1 MTVMRAESADYIIVG
16 AGSAGC
22 VLANRLSEDGKS
34 RVLLIEAGPRDLHP
48 FIHLPAGYHHLMK
61 SGVVDW
67 KYKSTP
73 NARQI
78 HVPRGKVLGGS
89 SSINGMVYMRGA
101 PADYD
106 HWAQLGN
113 HEWSYERCLP
123 YFERSESF
131 AGAGSKARG
140 MSGPLKVSR
149 STIQNPLS
157 KAFFDACRKKGLPPR
172 NDFNDGEDQEG
183 VGPMDSTVGDGRRY
197 SSAVAY
203 LRPAE
208 RRSNLRVITRAH
220 VRRVTFDGR
229 RATGVE
235 LITGGSVHVVRAVRE
250 VILCAGAVNSP
261 HLLQLSGI
269 GDPAHLQ
276 SIGIEPRCELRGVG
290 SNLQDHPAFALK
302 QFCSKPV
309 SLAPKL
315 GLIAS
320 ALELGGYLVTRQG
333 LLATNGL
340 EVTAFWRSQADL
352 VAPDIQYTLIP
363 LIYENSG
370 KTVLKSHGFMIY
382 FTLQRP
388 QSTGAVRA
396 TSSDPHEPPDI
407 DLNYFH
413 YTNDLH
419 VMRDAVKFAR
429 EIIAQQP
436 FDDLRAREYDPGEDV
451 RSDAEIEAHLQSNAH
466 SNFHLCGTCKMGG
479 GDDAVVS
486 SDLRVHGLTSL
497 RVVDASIMPAIVSA
511 NTNAAT
517 IMIAEKAADIIRGR
531 SVD

>member
-1 MTVMRAESADYIIVG
+1 METQSADYVIVG

-34 RVLLIEAGPRDLHP
+34 SVLLIEAGPRDIHP

-67 KYKSTP
+67 KYKST
-73 NARQI
+73 ASSREI

-89 SSINGMVYMRGA
+89 SAINGMVYMRGA
-101 PADYD
+101 PVDYD
-106 HWAQLGN
+106 HWGQMGN
-113 HEWSYERCLP
+113 HDWTYERCLP
-123 YFERSESF
+123 YFQRSETF
-131 AGAGSKARG
+131 TGEGGKARG
-140 MSGPLKVSR
+140 TSGPLKISR
-149 STIQNPLS
+149 STIQNPLA
-157 KAFFDACRKKGLPPR
+157 KAFVRACRDKGLPLR

-183 VGPMDSTVGDGRRY
+183 VGPMDSTIANGRRY

-208 RRSNLRVITRAH
+208 RRANLQVITKAH

-235 LITGGSVHVVRAVRE
+235 VVTGGNARVVTAVRE

-276 SIGIEPRCELRGVG
+276 SVGIEPRHELPGVG
-290 SNLQDHPAFALK
+290 YNLQDHPAFALK
-302 QFCSKPV
+302 QFCSQPV

-315 GLIAS
+315 GLISS
-320 ALELGGYLVTRQG
+320 ALELGKYLVTRHG

-340 EVTAFWRSQADL
+340 EATAFWRSEKEI

-363 LIYENSG
+363 LIYKDSG
-370 KTVLKSHGFMIY
+370 KTVLKDHGFMIY

-388 QSTGAVRA
+388 QSRGSVLA
-396 TSSDPHEPPDI
+396 TSSDPHAPPAI
-407 DLNYFH
+407 DLNYFQ
-413 YTNDLH
+413 YKKDLH

-429 EIIAQQP
+429 EIIAQKP
-436 FDDLRAREYDPGEDV
+436 FDDLRAREYDPGEEAL
-451 RSDAEIEAHLQSNAH
+451 SDNDIEAHLQSRAH
-466 SNFHLCGTCKMGG
+466 SNFHLCGTCKMGS

-497 RVVDASIMPAIVSA
+497 RVVDASIMPAIVSG

-517 IMIAEKAADIIRGR
+517 IMIAEKASDIIRAQN
-531 SVD
+531 